1 MRRRLDRGCPTRPVQ
16 VILARQYRRDST
28 PAERYVWSLL
38 RGRRMLGLKFR
49 RQHVIG
55 AFIVDFYCPQLRLV
69 LELDGGP
76 HDRPAGAEYDT
87 ERTRYLESSGL
98 RVVRLRN
105 RDVNPERPADILL
118 RATQAKR

>member
-1 MRRRLDRGCPTRPVQ
+1 M
-16 VILARQYRRDST
+16 ILARQYRRDST

-55 AFIVDFYCPQLRLV
+55 AFIVDFHCPQLRLV
-69 LELDGGP
+69 LELDGAP

-105 RDVNPERPADILL
+105 RDVNPERLADILL